1 MVYTAMRGRP
11 RRLLTRYRTRTKR
24 QRRRSVKASP
34 HLCHGDRRPLRTV
47 DVLRV
52 SQSSSGVNR
61 DDDAKDS
68 VIWRHSAPFSER
80 TVKDDKVSTRLCIGG
95 GTKATHNVSVDW
107 RQF

>member
-80 TVKDDKVSTRLCIGG
+80 KCLLSASRRLNVLPHPWQTFACDLAVC
-95 GTKATHNVSVDW
+95 KA
-107 RQF
+107 